1 MCCGLFCRITR
12 SVASAQQE
20 QTESSA
26 GTCRLSPSA
35 PSSRR
40 YCTRSNSQSNGFEKR
55 NLTWQKRITAKSK
68 RRSIRLRNA
77 ANVASELPE
86 IASGRQI
93 CAVKNLS
100 IEVAAAVPC
109 TSRMEDNSMGS
120 INTESSTS
128 ENAFGSSTSTAH
140 TSQNMPSCSKSQD
153 IFPNAQNFEG
163 RGFTNRAMPSSGMQ
177 NCDALADQ
185 CSRLAGYENGEGRDL
200 VAFEES
206 AHGSSSQ
213 QISSS
218 VHDDSGISMQYR
230 APVICDGNE
239 KPLVRVQCK
248 LSVFLRLIY

>member
-1 MCCGLFCRITR
+1 M
-12 SVASAQQE
+12 ASAQQE
-20 QTESSA
+20 QTEPSA

-40 YCTRSNSQSNGFEKR
+40 YCTRSNSQSNGIEKR

-77 ANVASELPE
+77 ASVASEPPE

-128 ENAFGSSTSTAH
+128 ENAFGSSTSTAP

-163 RGFTNRAMPSSGMQ
+163 RGFTNRALPSSGMQ
-177 NCDALADQ
+177 NCDTLADQ
-185 CSRLAGYENGEGRDL
+185 CSRFESGEGRDL

-248 LSVFLRLIY
+248 LSVFLRLKLP